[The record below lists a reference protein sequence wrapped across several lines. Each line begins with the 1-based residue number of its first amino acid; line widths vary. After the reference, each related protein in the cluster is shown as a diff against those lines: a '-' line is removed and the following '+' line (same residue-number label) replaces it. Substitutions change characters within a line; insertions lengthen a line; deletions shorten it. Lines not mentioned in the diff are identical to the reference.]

1 MFHYCKRE
9 RLLFNATM
17 MKELMQ
23 NTRTAH
29 GTSPLKICTITYAY
43 IGHVGNKSCISS
55 KFTVY
60 INDLYH
66 DLEQYKKSV
75 KKHYIIKEN
84 QLKGIFAYQY
94 CIAD

>member
-17 MKELMQ
+17 MEELMQ

-60 INDLYH
+60 TMTFITIWSGI
-66 DLEQYKKSV
+66 KKYV
-75 KKHYIIKEN
+75 KKHH
-84 QLKGIFAYQY
+84 
-94 CIAD
+94 